1 MAKCDCCKREQDL
14 RFGICFDCAAA
25 ESVIMD
31 GTDMYDKPIERQE
44 GLSTALSKVQY
55 ILRMFGVTKNK

>member
-1 MAKCDCCKREQDL
+1 
-14 RFGICFDCAAA
+14 
-25 ESVIMD
+25 MD